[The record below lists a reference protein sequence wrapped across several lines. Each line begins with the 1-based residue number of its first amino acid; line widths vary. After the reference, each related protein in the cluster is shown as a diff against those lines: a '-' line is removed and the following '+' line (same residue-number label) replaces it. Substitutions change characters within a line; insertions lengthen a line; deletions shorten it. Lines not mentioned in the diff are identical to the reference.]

1 MTLQSMLFLI
11 SMLSAPSIPSR
22 LAAADVP
29 GADVVI
35 AHHEVHTTVAATGA
49 STVVEKKLYKI
60 LTPKGAAQLSTLL
73 DLARKGAEV
82 SFEAQRQALGQYFPQ
97 L

>member
-1 MTLQSMLFLI
+1 MNFVFTQALDLVEIQGTAEGQPF
-11 SMLSAPSIPSR
+11 
-22 LAAADVP
+22 
-29 GADVVI
+29 
-35 AHHEVHTTVAATGA
+35 
-49 STVVEKKLYKI
+49 ST
-60 LTPKGAAQLSTLL
+60 AQLSTLL